1 MASTNIKTKG
11 AKTSPLAS
19 GTRESFRN
27 RLSPPFL
34 GGSFNFDLP
43 YNFLGRLNEAAE
55 AEAEAEA
62 EKITEK
68 QICQQQGQQLM
79 AEINLID
86 HFQ

>member
-1 MASTNIKTKG
+1 
-11 AKTSPLAS
+11 
-19 GTRESFRN
+19 
-27 RLSPPFL
+27 
-34 GGSFNFDLP
+34 LP
-43 YNFLGRLNEAAE
+43 YNFLGRLNESAE